1 MTDPLLR
8 WRSEF
13 PILEHTTY
21 LISNSLGAMPRSAAV
36 RLQEYAQIWATKGVR
51 AWKDAWWEMPLSVGD
66 VIAPLIGADAGQ
78 VTMHPNI
85 TLMEAIVLSCFEAPG
100 TSPGR
105 TRVVCEDLNFPS
117 VLYLLRKWTATHG
130 KQLHLV
136 RSDDGVTVDTGRM
149 VDAID
154 ERTLL
159 VPLSHVLFRSAYIQD
174 VRAIIEKA
182 HSVGA
187 LVVLDAYQSVGT
199 MPVDVKALGVDVL
212 LGGVLK
218 WLCGGPGGAFLYV
231 RPDLA
236 RTLEPRLTGWLAH
249 RRPFDFDP
257 GEIEYT
263 DSAYRFLNGT
273 PAIPALYAASE
284 GPRIIASVGLEEIRR
299 KSIRQTSMIIAEAD
313 RRGWTVHTP
322 REVSRRGGTVTI
334 ELPHAFEVA
343 QELIERSILVD
354 YRKGAG
360 IRVAPHFYTS
370 DEELSGALREIG
382 SILDDGSYRRHIGKQ
397 SVVT

>member
-1 MTDPLLR
+1 VSDPLLR
-8 WRSEF
+8 WRPEF
-13 PILEHTTY
+13 PILERTTY

-36 RLQEYAQIWATKGVR
+36 RLQEYAQTWASKGVR
-51 AWKDAWWEMPLSVGD
+51 AWNDAWWDMPLRAGD
-66 VIAPLIGADAGQ
+66 VIAPLIGADQGQ

-100 TSPGR
+100 TRPGR
-105 TRVVCEDLNFPS
+105 TRVVCEGLNFPS

-136 RSDDGVTVDTGRM
+136 PSNDGITVDTGRM

-159 VPLSHVLFRSAYIQD
+159 VPISHVLFRSAYIQD

-199 MPVDVKALGVDVL
+199 VPVDVKALGVDVL

-236 RTLEPRLTGWLAH
+236 STLEPRLTGWLAH

-257 GEIEYT
+257 GEIEYA
-263 DSAYRFLNGT
+263 DSAFRFLNGT
-273 PAIPALYAASE
+273 PAIPALYAATE
-284 GPRIIASVGLEEIRR
+284 GARIIGQIGLEAIRL
-299 KSIRQTSMIIAEAD
+299 KSIRQTSMIVAEAD
-313 RRGWTVHTP
+313 RRGWMVRSP
-322 REVSRRGGTVTI
+322 RESSRRAGTVTI
-334 ELPHAFEVA
+334 DVPHAYDVA

-370 DEELSGALREIG
+370 DEELSKALTEIG
-382 SILDDGSYRRHIGKQ
+382 AILDDGSYRRHTGKT

>member
-1 MTDPLLR
+1 MPDPLLR

-13 PILEHTTY
+13 PILERTTY
-21 LISNSLGAMPRSAAV
+21 LISNSLGAMPRSAAT
-36 RLQEYAQIWATKGVR
+36 RLQEYAQTWASKGVR
-51 AWKDAWWEMPLSVGD
+51 AWKDEWWDMPLRAGD
-66 VIAPLIGADAGQ
+66 VIAPLIGADSGQ

-100 TSPGR
+100 ARTGR
-105 TRVVCEDLNFPS
+105 TRVVCEELNFPS

-136 RSDDGVTVDTGRM
+136 PSDDGMTVDTGRM

-159 VPLSHVLFRSAYIQD
+159 VPLSHVLFKSAYIQD

-187 LVVLDAYQSVGT
+187 IVVLDAYQSVGI
-199 MPVDVKALGVDVL
+199 MPLDVKALNVDVL

-231 RPDLA
+231 RPELA
-236 RTLEPRLTGWLAH
+236 ATLEPRLTGWLAH
-249 RRPFDFDP
+249 RHPFDFDP
-257 GEIEYT
+257 GEIEYAE
-263 DSAYRFLNGT
+263 SAFRFLNGT
-273 PAIPALYAASE
+273 PAIPALYAATE
-284 GPRIIASVGLEEIRR
+284 GPRIIGQIGTQEIRR
-299 KSIRQTSMIIAEAD
+299 KSIRQTSMIVAEAD
-313 RRGWTVHTP
+313 RRGWTVRSP
-322 REVSRRGGTVTI
+322 RDAGRRAGTVTI
-334 ELPHAFEVA
+334 EVPHAFEVA

-370 DEELSGALREIG
+370 DEELSGALEEIG
-382 SILDDGSYRRHIGKQ
+382 VILDDGSYRRHLGKQ